1 VASYKSGKDGV
12 LKMGGAIAAKTAS
25 WSYTNNVELLD
36 TTALGDSDRRQDYG
50 LRNGTGTCKIYYY
63 FTNTSNKGD
72 ASVALNKVIKA
83 AASGSAGKS
92 DTINFS
98 LGYKDGS
105 TEYLLTFDAH
115 ISSAAITQAQ
125 GELMSADLTFQTDGP
140 VTTMN
145 L

>member
-1 VASYKSGKDGV
+1 MTTYKSGKDGF
-12 LKMGGAIAAKTAS
+12 LKIGGVKAAKTAS

-63 FTNTSNKGD
+63 FTSTANKGD
-72 ASVALNKVIKA
+72 ASVVLNKVIKA

-92 DTINFS
+92 EKINFS
-98 LGYKDGS
+98 LGYKDGA
-105 TEYLLTFDAH
+105 TEYNLTFDAH
-115 ISSAAITQAQ
+115 ISSAAITSAQ